1 MSRLLGKLGMNQI
14 QIQEK
19 KSKHS
24 ERAFQKGLF
33 IARARRVIHSD
44 ANRKIWLIDSGNPR
58 TPKKFYCVI
67 WDEELDAF
75 LCDCPDFRYN
85 CAIGD
90 LCAHIMATGFHEG
103 GE

>member
-90 LCAHIMATGFHEG
+90 LRSHHGHGIS
-103 GE
+103 